1 MILQNLWEI
10 LTEILQWKKLT
21 FSSFK
26 VWKSKDKNEFMN
38 STIKGVL
45 S

>member
-1 MILQNLWEI
+1 MILKDLWEL

-21 FSSFK
+21 FSSIK
-26 VWKSKDKNEFMN
+26 VWKSKEINEFMN